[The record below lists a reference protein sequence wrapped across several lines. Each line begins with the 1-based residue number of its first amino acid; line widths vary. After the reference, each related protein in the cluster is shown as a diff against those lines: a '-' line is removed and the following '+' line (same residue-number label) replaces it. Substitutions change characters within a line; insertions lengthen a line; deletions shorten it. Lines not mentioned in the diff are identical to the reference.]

1 MKAKEEKKHEGKII
15 LPPGVSL
22 FSFFLFFFFFFF
34 YFYMSL
40 NTSRIYYLK
49 GINNIILQGEY
60 FLHYTR
66 LILLLFRV
74 Q

>member
-22 FSFFLFFFFFFF
+22 FSFFLFFFFFF

-66 LILLLFRV
+66 LKLLLFRV